1 MIENTPCEE
10 AYTTSHFPV
19 ANRRIARRI
28 WSADYKAMPVEG
40 QIRRQKDNS
49 MFVNSVRRSCTSCR
63 TLAALQK
70 RIARNCFNLFT
81 ITL

>member
-10 AYTTSHFPV
+10 AYTASHFPV

-28 WSADYKAMPVEG
+28 WSADYKAMPMEG
-40 QIRRQKDNS
+40 QIYRQKGNS
-49 MFVNSVRRSCTSCR
+49 MFVNYVRLDCTSCR
-63 TLAALQK
+63 TLTALQK

>member
-10 AYTTSHFPV
+10 AYTASHFPV

-28 WSADYKAMPVEG
+28 WSADYKAMPVED
-40 QIRRQKDNS
+40 QIYRQKDNS

-63 TLAALQK
+63 MQETLQK
-70 RIARNCFNLFT
+70 RILRNCFNLFT